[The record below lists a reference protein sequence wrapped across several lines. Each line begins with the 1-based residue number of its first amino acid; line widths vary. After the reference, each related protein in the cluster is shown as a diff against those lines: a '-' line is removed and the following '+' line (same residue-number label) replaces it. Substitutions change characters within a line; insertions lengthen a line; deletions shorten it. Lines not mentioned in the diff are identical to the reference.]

1 MKIKIKTI
9 SMVYLVYIC
18 KDQDNAEKLKD
29 RQERAAHALYLTL
42 KHLTSSIVGFM
53 ILKDTIIL
61 PWYLGGSGSL

>member
-1 MKIKIKTI
+1 
-9 SMVYLVYIC
+9 MVYLVYIC

-42 KHLTSSIVGFM
+42 KHLTSSVVGYI

>member
-1 MKIKIKTI
+1 MKIKIRTI

-42 KHLTSSIVGFM
+42 KHLTSSVVGYM

>member
-42 KHLTSSIVGFM
+42 KHLTSSVVGYM